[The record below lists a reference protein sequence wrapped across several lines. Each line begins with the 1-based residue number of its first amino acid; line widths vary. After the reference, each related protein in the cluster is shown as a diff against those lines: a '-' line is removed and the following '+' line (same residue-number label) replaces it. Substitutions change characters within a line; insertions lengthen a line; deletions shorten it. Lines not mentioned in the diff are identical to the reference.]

1 MRRRRQNEGGY
12 ALLLVFALAAAVAV
26 KFYLELPRV
35 AFEAQRNK
43 EGLLVERG
51 EQFVR
56 AIRLYYRKNQKWP
69 QNLDEL
75 EKTQETRYLRKRYKD
90 PMTGEDEWRLV
101 HVDGAGQFTDS
112 LVHKRPGEGEGE
124 EKGPSLLASRVQG
137 IGASATVIDLPGEAG
152 SSNPALQRRASDRLI
167 PGAQGGEG
175 DGSGGQDASAR
186 GEGEPKPGE
195 GVPVP
200 PEGAPGQASIP
211 APGQPG
217 GPQVPGQA
225 PVRAPQAGASG
236 QTGHAGQGGSTSGF
250 GMGGGFGFGSG
261 SSQAQSPGAPVSGAS
276 GGPQQQG
283 NFQQGGFAAAGSG
296 NRQGSPNEA
305 LRLINQ
311 ILTSPRPGGQQGAQG
326 GMMGGQRGTGMA
338 AGIGGLAGVA
348 SRKDMEGIMLY
359 NEQSNYKKWE
369 FVYDLSKEMA
379 ARGMAG
385 APGAAQQGGAQGQGQ
400 QQQRP
405 GTSGFGSG
413 FGGQGGQGGGFGSG
427 FGSQGSQG
435 SGLGSG
441 FGSQGGQ
448 QRQGGSSGFGFGS
461 GSQGGGIG
469 QQGSQG
475 GFGAGKK

>member
-26 KFYLELPRV
+26 KFYLEIPRV

-43 EGLLVERG
+43 EGMLVERG
-51 EQFVR
+51 EQFIR

-75 EKTQETRYLRKRYKD
+75 EKSQETRYLRKRYKD

-124 EKGPSLLASRVQG
+124 EKGPSLLASRIQG
-137 IGASATVIDLPGEAG
+137 IGSSAQVIDLPGEGG
-152 SSNPALQRRASDRLI
+152 STNPALQRRASDRLI

-175 DGSGGQDASAR
+175 GQDASSQSDPDAR
-186 GEGEPKPGE
+186 PAE

-200 PEGAPGQASIP
+200 PDGPPGQPSVPAPGQAMN
-211 APGQPG
+211 
-217 GPQVPGQA
+217 PQSPGQA
-225 PVRAPQAGASG
+225 PVRAPQTGA
-236 QTGHAGQGGSTSGF
+236 AGQAGQPGQPGQSGSTSGF

-261 SSQAQSPGAPVSGAS
+261 SSQ
-276 GGPQQQG
+276 PQGSANTSAQQG
-283 NFQQGGFAAAGSG
+283 NPSQGGFAAAGSG
-296 NRQGSPNEA
+296 NRQGAPNEA
-305 LRLINQ
+305 LRMINQ
-311 ILTSPRPGGQQGAQG
+311 ILTAPRQGQQGAQG
-326 GMMGGQRGTGMA
+326 GMMGGARGTGMA

-348 SRKDMEGIMLY
+348 SKKDMEGIMLY

-369 FVYDLSKEMA
+369 FVYDLTKEMA
-379 ARGMAG
+379 SKGMAG
-385 APGAAQQGGAQGQGQ
+385 APGGPAGPQQGGAQGQGQ
-400 QQQRP
+400 QQRP
-405 GTSGFGSG
+405 GT
-413 FGGQGGQGGGFGSG
+413 GGFGSG

-435 SGLGSG
+435 GSGFGSG

-448 QRQGGSSGFGFGS
+448 QRPGGGSGFGFGS
-461 GSQGGGIG
+461 GSQSGGTG
-469 QQGSQG
+469 QQRPPGGS
-475 GFGAGKK
+475 GFGKQ

>member
-26 KFYLELPRV
+26 KFYLEIPRV

-43 EGLLVERG
+43 EGMLVERG

-75 EKTQETRYLRKRYKD
+75 EKSQETRYLRKRYKD

-137 IGASATVIDLPGEAG
+137 IGASATIIDLPGEAG
-152 SSNPALQRRASDRLI
+152 SNNPALQRRASDRLI

-175 DGSGGQDASAR
+175 GQNASSQDDA
-186 GEGEPKPGE
+186 EPRPAE

-200 PEGAPGQASIP
+200 PQGV
-211 APGQPG
+211 PGQPSVPATG
-217 GPQVPGQA
+217 QSTDPQSPGQA
-225 PVRAPQAGASG
+225 PVRAPQTGA
-236 QTGHAGQGGSTSGF
+236 AGQPGQPGQSGSTGGF
-250 GMGGGFGFGSG
+250 GMGGSFGFGSG
-261 SSQAQSPGAPVSGAS
+261 ASQPQGSANTSAQQGAPS
-276 GGPQQQG
+276 
-283 NFQQGGFAAAGSG
+283 QGGFAAAGSG
-296 NRQGSPNEA
+296 NRQGAPNEA
-305 LRLINQ
+305 LRMINQ
-311 ILTSPRPGGQQGAQG
+311 ILTAPRQGQQGSQG
-326 GMMGGQRGTGMA
+326 GMMGGARGTGMA

-348 SRKDMEGIMLY
+348 SKKDMEGIMLY

-369 FVYDLSKEMA
+369 FVYDLTKEMA
-379 ARGMAG
+379 ARGMTG
-385 APGAAQQGGAQGQGQ
+385 APGSPQQGGAQGQGQQ

-413 FGGQGGQGGGFGSG
+413 FGGQGSQGGSG
-427 FGSQGSQG
+427 F
-435 SGLGSG
+435 GSG

-448 QRQGGSSGFGFGS
+448 QRPGGSSGFGFGS
-461 GSQGGGIG
+461 GSQSGGTG
-469 QQGSQG
+469 QQRPPGGS
-475 GFGAGKK
+475 GFGSGKQ

>member
-26 KFYLELPRV
+26 KFYLEIPRV

-43 EGLLVERG
+43 EGMLVERG
-51 EQFVR
+51 EQFIR

-75 EKTQETRYLRKRYKD
+75 EKSQETRYLRKRYKD

-137 IGASATVIDLPGEAG
+137 IGSSATIIDLPGEAG
-152 SSNPALQRRASDRLI
+152 SNNPALQRRASDRLI

-175 DGSGGQDASAR
+175 GQDASQQ
-186 GEGEPKPGE
+186 GDGSPKPGE

-200 PEGAPGQASIP
+200 PQGAPGQPSVP
-211 APGQPG
+211 ATGQPAN
-217 GPQVPGQA
+217 PQSPGQA
-225 PVRAPQAGASG
+225 PVRAPQTGA
-236 QTGHAGQGGSTSGF
+236 AGQPGQPGQPGQSGSTSGF
-250 GMGGGFGFGSG
+250 GMGGSFGFGSN
-261 SSQAQSPGAPVSGAS
+261 SSQSSGAANT
-276 GGPQQQG
+276 GAQQG

-296 NRQGSPNEA
+296 NSQGSPNQA
-305 LRLINQ
+305 LRMINQ
-311 ILTSPRPGGQQGAQG
+311 ILTAPRQGQQGSQG
-326 GMMGGQRGTGMA
+326 GMMGGARGTGVA

-348 SRKDMEGIMLY
+348 SKKDMEGILLY

-379 ARGMAG
+379 SKGMTG
-385 APGAAQQGGAQGQGQ
+385 GPQQGGAQGQGQ
-400 QQQRP
+400 VQGQQQRP
-405 GTSGFGSG
+405 GSS
-413 FGGQGGQGGGFGSG
+413 GFGSG

-435 SGLGSG
+435 SGFGSG

-448 QRQGGSSGFGFGS
+448 QRPGGSSGFGFGS
-461 GSQGGGIG
+461 GSQSGGASQPKPPG
-469 QQGSQG
+469 GS
-475 GFGAGKK
+475 GFGFGKQ